1 MATNLPDSQTQ
12 TQEFFNGYYSQQIS
26 MNPNVYNQ
34 IYSFF
39 VNKTESESA
48 AKQLTQTVMILTYNN
63 NLDPLQILKD
73 FNKAASDSD
82 FKTLLITF
90 FNSFRGPTS
99 KIGYSNNTFKN
110 EWVHR
115 NIKA

>member
-1 MATNLPDSQTQ
+1 MATNLPDQTTQ

-39 VNKTESESA
+39 VAKTESESA
-48 AKQLTQTVMILTYNN
+48 AKQLTQTVMIITYNN
-63 NLDPLQILKD
+63 NISPIQIIND
-73 FNKAASDSD
+73 FNKAASVSD

-99 KIGYSNNTFKN
+99 KIGYSNNVFKMN
-110 EWVHR
+110 GLR
-115 NIKA
+115 GT